1 MSGLGECDCPHYKD
15 MSELA
20 DWISTQRSKETQ
32 RHADL
37 IRELREL
44 RRYNVHRV
52 PFSPHYAI
60 SADELDATLG
70 RHEQEQA

>member
-1 MSGLGECDCPHYKD
+1 MSDYAY
-15 MSELA
+15 MSL
-20 DWISTQRSKETQ
+20 STEEFIRLTGAEQRN
-32 RHADL
+32 ADL

-70 RHEQEQA
+70 RHEQEQR